1 MNAQV
6 VSMQDARTRA
16 TCSQA
21 FPVADLSSLFARQ
34 PVERFAPAQAVFW
47 EGDEATHIFEVT
59 VGMLRALRLLGDGRR
74 IIVGFLRP
82 GDLLGVSLKERYLYT
97 VEAVSSVELRRFP
110 RRRFEDEVAR
120 HSNLQQQLFSRLR
133 DEMTAAQDQAVLLS
147 RRSAEEKLANFFLL
161 MGRNQNCKQT
171 SIVDLPMTRLDIA
184 DYLGMTIETVSRTI
198 TKLANSGVI
207 ATPERRSVTVLKME
221 TLRSLADGD
230 ESDYWTPSPYRVRSM
245 HPPVREGGGA

>member
-1 MNAQV
+1 MSAQV
-6 VSMQDARTRA
+6 VPMQEGRTGA
-16 TCSQA
+16 MCSQA
-21 FPVADLSSLFARQ
+21 LPVADLSSLFARR
-34 PVERFAPAQAVFW
+34 PVERFAPGQPVFW
-47 EGDEATHIFEVT
+47 EGDEATHIFEVAD
-59 VGMLRALRLLGDGRR
+59 GMLRALRLLGDGRR

-97 VEAVSSVELRRFP
+97 VEAVSAVELRRFP

-120 HSNLQQQLFSRLR
+120 HSHLQQQLFSRLR

-147 RRSAEEKLANFFLL
+147 RRSAEEKLANFFL
-161 MGRNQNCKQT
+161 MMRRNENCT
-171 SIVDLPMTRLDIA
+171 RTAVVDLPMTRLDIA

-207 ATPERRSVTVLKME
+207 APPERRSVTVLKME

-230 ESDYWTPSPYRVRSM
+230 ESEHWMPSPMPRAQYAFAS
-245 HPPVREGGGA
+245 A

>member
-1 MNAQV
+1 MTAQV
-6 VSMQDARTRA
+6 VSIQDGRTGA
-16 TCSQA
+16 MYSQVL
-21 FPVADLSSLFARQ
+21 PVPDLPSLFARQ
-34 PVERFAPAQAVFW
+34 PVERFASAQAVFW

-59 VGMLRALRLLGDGRR
+59 AGMLRALRLFGDGRR
-74 IIVGFLRP
+74 IIVGFLSP

-97 VEAVSSVELRRFP
+97 VEAVSSVELRRLP
-110 RRRFEDEVAR
+110 RRRFQDEVAR
-120 HSNLQQQLFSRLR
+120 HPNLQQQLFSRLR

-161 MGRNQNCKQT
+161 MRPNENCKRT
-171 SIVDLPMTRLDIA
+171 PTVDLPMTRLDIA

-207 ATPERRSVTVLKME
+207 ATPGRRSVTVLKME

-230 ESDYWTPSPYRVRSM
+230 ESENWA
-245 HPPVREGGGA
+245 PPPLPRAQHASASA

>member
-6 VSMQDARTRA
+6 VTMQDRGKGAM
-16 TCSQA
+16 CSQA
-21 FPVADLSSLFARQ
+21 LPVADLSSMFARQ
-34 PVERFAPAQAVFW
+34 PVERFAPGQAVFW
-47 EGDEATHIFEVT
+47 EGDEATHLFEVAA
-59 VGMLRALRLLGDGRR
+59 GMLRALRLLGDGRR
-74 IIVGFLRP
+74 IIVGFMRP

-97 VEAVSSVELRRFP
+97 VEAVSPVELRRFP

-147 RRSAEEKLANFFLL
+147 RRCAEEKLANFFLL
-161 MGRNQNCKQT
+161 MRRNENCKRT
-171 SIVDLPMTRLDIA
+171 PIVDLPMTRLDIA

-207 ATPERRSVTVLKME
+207 ATPGRRSVMVLKME
-221 TLRSLADGD
+221 TLRALADGD
-230 ESDYWTPSPYRVRSM
+230 ESEKWAPSPIPRAQYGS
-245 HPPVREGGGA
+245 ASA

>member
-6 VSMQDARTRA
+6 VTMQDGRTRA
-16 TCSQA
+16 LCSQA
-21 FPVADLSSLFARQ
+21 LPVADLSALFSSQ
-34 PVERFAPAQAVFW
+34 PLEKFSPGQAVFW
-47 EGDEATHIFEVT
+47 ESDEATHVFEVAA
-59 VGMLRALRLLGDGRR
+59 GMLRALRLLGDGRR

-97 VEAVSSVELRRFP
+97 VETISPVELRRFP

-161 MGRNQNCKQT
+161 MRRTGNCKRT
-171 SIVDLPMTRLDIA
+171 SVVDLPMTRLDIA

-221 TLRSLADGD
+221 ALRSLADGD
-230 ESDYWTPSPYRVRSM
+230 ESVHWLPLAMARAQHASAS
-245 HPPVREGGGA
+245 A